1 MAQSIKSL
9 PAKWETWVRSLGQ
22 EDLLEKEMPT
32 HSSILAWRLPW
43 TSLVGYSP
51 WGHKESGQTM
61 SLTFTFKQMRK
72 QRHKCSRTTST
83 FWAWTMCVSDGT
95 LWLSPYTLD
104 FRILPAFQ
112 AKSQVRWRHC
122 MEGALT
128 LLTRWASPVATLL
141 LRLQAGWLWT
151 QYFKW

>member
-1 MAQSIKSL
+1 MEFSNVTRYMGFFGDAVVKNL
-9 PAKWETWVRSLGQ
+9 PANA
-22 EDLLEKEMPT
+22 EDMGGEDPLEKEMPT

-95 LWLSPYTLD
+95 L
-104 FRILPAFQ
+104 
-112 AKSQVRWRHC
+112 
-122 MEGALT
+122 
-128 LLTRWASPVATLL
+128 
-141 LRLQAGWLWT
+141 
-151 QYFKW
+151 